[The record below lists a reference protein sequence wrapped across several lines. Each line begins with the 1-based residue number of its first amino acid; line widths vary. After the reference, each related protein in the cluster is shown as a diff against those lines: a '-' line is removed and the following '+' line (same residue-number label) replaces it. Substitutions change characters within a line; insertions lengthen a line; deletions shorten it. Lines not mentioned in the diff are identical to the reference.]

1 MFNGLTIFERIII
14 ESLEKREKKFEDL
27 HNDTCLQKTILAN
40 SLNYLLAKTIIVVNK
55 DTYGLNMKYKHLW
68 QADINSP
75 INVELE
81 LQEILE
87 SLLKLALKHQGKDH
101 LKIKK
106 VTVGESDRIILKA
119 MLRNVEAFINNLG
132 KKKQTRLEKTSDQQ
146 IVVWGLAT
154 YNELL
159 KEI

>member
-14 ESLEKREKKFEDL
+14 ESLEKKEKKIGDL
-27 HNDTCLQKTILAN
+27 QNDTCLQISILAN
-40 SLNYLLAKTIIVVNK
+40 SINYLIAKSIIVVK
-55 DTYGLNMKYKHLW
+55 EDIYFLNLKYKHLW
-68 QADINSP
+68 QPDINNP
-75 INVELE
+75 VNIELE

-87 SLLKLALKHQGKDH
+87 SLLKLEIKHKGKDH

-106 VTVGESDRIILKA
+106 ISVGESDKIILKA
-119 MLRNVEAFINNLG
+119 MLRNIESFINNLG
-132 KKKQTRLEKTSDQQ
+132 KSKKSKNDRTSDQQ